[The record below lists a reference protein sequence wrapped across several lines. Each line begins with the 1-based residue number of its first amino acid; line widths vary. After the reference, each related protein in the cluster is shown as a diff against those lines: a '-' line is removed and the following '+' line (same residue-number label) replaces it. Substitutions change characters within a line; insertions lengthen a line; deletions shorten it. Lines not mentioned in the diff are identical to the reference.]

1 LFGSVINKPNRQLY
15 KQTNR
20 SKNVGTLVE
29 KKQLLTPVEAYTLIG
44 MIYIIR
50 KKGKPYV
57 TVNELSKVINRSESR
72 VRVILNELKKKG
84 YVVDE
89 DLRNMVL
96 RERILEPLSGE
107 HLLGGGGV
115 MEVVDEDLDKRF
127 RTPRGGVEKAWM
139 INGYDILNPNG
150 LESFFKD
157 HAEELKYLLKI
168 DIEELK
174 KRLLSI
180 GSSQT

>member
-1 LFGSVINKPNRQLY
+1 
-15 KQTNR
+15 
-20 SKNVGTLVE
+20 VGTLIE
-29 KKQLLTPVEAYTLIG
+29 KKQLLTPVEAYALIG

-84 YVVDE
+84 YVIDE
-89 DLRNMVL
+89 DLRNTVL
-96 RERILEPLSGE
+96 RERILESLSGE
-107 HLLGGGGV
+107 HLGGDLGGG
-115 MEVVDEDLDKRF
+115 MEVIDEGLDKRF

-139 INGYDILNPNG
+139 INGYDVLRPEG
-150 LESFFKD
+150 LESFFKV

-168 DIEELK
+168 DVEELK